1 MTSLRPSLTAAM
13 SPGEPEHDAAA
24 IVSPTNDKEPKKAS
38 AQSSKRKPKVAT
50 LDLSKEVR
58 NQKQKTQHEVQKQYY
73 QVQHTP
79 NIKTDDDNAGS
90 GEESPIVLEERNSSL
105 SDGRGS
111 RNSCYSNNLIQ
122 ASYKGAQ
129 SNKLLAGARSQR
141 EADPQALNGP
151 IPKPG
156 AQGGFVTQRPSD
168 TTFNVSSGGTSSPSK
183 IQIGTYATL
192 VNHTAAADQIIT
204 YQTAQSDS
212 INEGKVGE
220 LGVRH
225 QSHQHHYQNR
235 KPSMRYDETHNREST
250 LSDITP
256 SSAAA
261 ASAAGQ
267 GQPVGKGALAVN
279 AQMYHQFERNKNK
292 MIRT

>member
-1 MTSLRPSLTAAM
+1 
-13 SPGEPEHDAAA
+13 
-24 IVSPTNDKEPKKAS
+24 
-38 AQSSKRKPKVAT
+38 VAT

-141 EADPQALNGP
+141 DADTQALNGP

-156 AQGGFVTQRPSD
+156 TQGGFVTQRPSD
-168 TTFNVSSGGTSSPSK
+168 TTFNISSGGTSSPSK

-212 INEGKVGE
+212 INEGKIGK

-225 QSHQHHYQNR
+225 QYQNR

-267 GQPVGKGALAVN
+267 GQLVGKGALAVN